1 MSYEIPKYNESPD
14 SPLPVALFI
23 FIVWMFV
30 HFFFKSYR
38 EEEQNAFRQLK
49 IKEWKRRNLDY

>member
-30 HFFFKSYR
+30 HFFFKSDR
-38 EEEQNAFRQLK
+38 EKEQNAFRELK
-49 IKEWKRRNLDY
+49 NREEARMHLDY